1 MGSLNKFKAL
11 LGIFIPF
18 FAFFL
23 MSQNTGA
30 LSLTPKDVVFN
41 YNTTANGAF
50 DWSGYKTIPGQG
62 QPVGSESYITPVKSL
77 RYMQFSYQP
86 ISIDGNHAALHFEA
100 NVVYIKNSLQAT
112 MIWQYLSSQQIT
124 SCFSNSTYLN
134 IENQALSFA
143 QTSWDNG
150 YRNTLTI
157 YGDVTLSGLPSGS
170 TSQSIYCNF
179 GNSSTPYFTSD
190 LPSATSI
197 YLEQNPTS
205 IVFSNNL
212 NDALLAQQIAQYE
225 VQIQLQNQMNDKL
238 DDLSSQSQQN
248 TQDIIDAQDQNTQ
261 AIIRSNQKCHQS
273 VNKLNLPDGTFVS
286 NGITWTRSN
295 GSLHGVGTLTDY
307 TFSSSISGIGT
318 ILNLP
323 SGTYTFSFKDPLGS
337 PLRVEFNTRDNDN
350 VRRIL
355 VVPAGTT
362 SITGTFSNGL
372 KILNISFSGGTIG
385 DDYDILIENIQVQSG
400 SSATAYEPYGQEICK
415 NINEDYYDE
424 QRQADQNISNQT
436 SSSVQGA
443 ENQQTTNLIGI
454 LSNFLTQLQSF
465 SATDC
470 NLSLPFPSFIGGTQ
484 VVNICQGKDVLG
496 NFITVIGTL
505 AMVGFYIPLAVV
517 LLKMIYNEIRSFTNG

>member
-1 MGSLNKFKAL
+1 MKGIKCIKYLILSITCLLSLKLCLNDA
-11 LGIFIPF
+11 
-18 FAFFL
+18 
-23 MSQNTGA
+23 SA
-30 LSLTPKDVVFN
+30 LSLTAKDVVFN

-86 ISIDGNHAALHFEA
+86 IAIDGNHAALHFEA

-134 IENQALSFA
+134 IENQALSYA

-170 TSQSIYCNF
+170 TGQSIYCNF
-179 GNSSTPYFTSD
+179 GNSSNPYFTSD

-248 TQDIIDAQDQNTQ
+248 TQDIMDNQDQNTQ
-261 AIIRSNQKCHQS
+261 DIIKSNQRCH
-273 VNKLNLPDGTFVS
+273 
-286 NGITWTRSN
+286 
-295 GSLHGVGTLTDY
+295 
-307 TFSSSISGIGT
+307 SS
-318 ILNLP
+318 
-323 SGTYTFSFKDPLGS
+323 
-337 PLRVEFNTRDNDN
+337 R
-350 VRRIL
+350 
-355 VVPAGTT
+355 
-362 SITGTFSNGL
+362 
-372 KILNISFSGGTIG
+372 
-385 DDYDILIENIQVQSG
+385 
-400 SSATAYEPYGQEICK
+400 
-415 NINEDYYDE
+415 
-424 QRQADQNISNQT
+424 
-436 SSSVQGA
+436 
-443 ENQQTTNLIGI
+443 NLIQTINWQTNNNVTKTEDGDI
-454 LSNFLTQLQSF
+454 IKFTADS
-465 SATDC
+465 
-470 NLSLPFPSFIGGTQ
+470 
-484 VVNICQGKDVLG
+484 
-496 NFITVIGTL
+496 GTL
-505 AMVGFYIPLAVV
+505 ARAVFGLPFLEEV
-517 LLKMIYNEIRSFTNG
+517 KTTSRQASLLKADRID